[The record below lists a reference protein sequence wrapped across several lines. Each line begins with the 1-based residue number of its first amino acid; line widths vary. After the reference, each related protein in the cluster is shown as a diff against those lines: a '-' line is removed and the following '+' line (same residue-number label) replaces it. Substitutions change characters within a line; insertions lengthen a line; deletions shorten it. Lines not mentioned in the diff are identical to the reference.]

1 MIAYGFSIQG
11 KGHIERGVVC
21 QDSNK
26 AGRIE
31 SGHYIG
37 IVADGVGSAPHSD
50 IGSDIAVKSLFQY
63 CNDYITRSSARDV
76 IEEILSDGYFYALSQ
91 VSEYAKN
98 QRVVIEDFD
107 TTLSA
112 VVYDG
117 ETVVYGH
124 AGDGGIIVKN
134 LDGTIKPITSR
145 QKGADGISVRPLRA
159 GKSSWDF
166 GVEKEVASVL
176 LVTDGILDSVIQPVL
191 VNLPADK
198 MALVKGDFHKDNVYI
213 AAGEFF
219 MNPYSIY
226 KNRNIKNP
234 DEYMNYFLQGNLAG
248 EDQEM
253 FLKCLL
259 MAYKKQLGKSNAEN
273 IVNHIKK
280 YCYAVW
286 AMKNITDDKSA
297 VCIMNDSARVTPQ
310 SIHYYEEPDWKG
322 RQERYNALLYG
333 KPMQGM
339 SPDKGKISSEYDT
352 KKAYQDNLAATSGEI
367 EDTRGRLWFF
377 LEKGLGYLRKNSKV
391 VFILLSFI
399 IGLVFGAGV
408 MCLTTSQPDSGV
420 ASTVPPKSLYQSRQ
434 QKDIAKRKE
443 SYITCARDF
452 CSYLQTIDVSELSD
466 DEKNEWRMAIK
477 FYKFPDCI
485 DIFDENK
492 KNEKKDEDQTESSNK
507 NGEIAKMINIMEDVF
522 QNKEIEVFKKQLELT
537 YREFNEKGKKE
548 IEKNVNGLLQEDMP
562 ISKHQNKKSIPDD
575 LPISSNY

>member
-1 MIAYGFSIQG
+1 MITYGFSIQG

-63 CNDYITRSSARDV
+63 CNDYITGSSTHDE

-91 VSEYAKN
+91 VSEYVRN
-98 QRVVIEDFD
+98 QRAVIEDFD

-124 AGDGGIIVKN
+124 AGDGGIVVKN

-176 LVTDGILDSVIQPVL
+176 LVTDGILDGVIQPVL
-191 VNLPADK
+191 VNLPPDK
-198 MALVKGDFHKDNVYI
+198 MALVKGDFRKDNVYI
-213 AAGEFF
+213 SAGEFF
-219 MNPYSIY
+219 MNPYSVY

-273 IVNHIKK
+273 IVNCIKK

-286 AMKNITDDKSA
+286 AVKNITDDKSV

-310 SIHYYEEPDWKG
+310 SIQYYEEPDWKG

-333 KPMQGM
+333 KPMPQAVPKKPYKQERSQSKPEGVVENEEGTQIYWK
-339 SPDKGKISSEYDT
+339 KGFK
-352 KKAYQDNLAATSGEI
+352 N
-367 EDTRGRLWFF
+367 
-377 LEKGLGYLRKNSKV
+377 LRKNSMV
-391 VFILLSFI
+391 LIIILSFA
-399 IGLVFGAGV
+399 IGLVFGV
-408 MCLTTSQPDSGV
+408 TTTNFMIEKPDRSASG
-420 ASTVPPKSLYQSRQ
+420 TEML
-434 QKDIAKRKE
+434 
-443 SYITCARDF
+443 
-452 CSYLQTIDVSELSD
+452 ELF
-466 DEKNEWRMAIK
+466 ALV
-477 FYKFPDCI
+477 
-485 DIFDENK
+485 
-492 KNEKKDEDQTESSNK
+492 SSNLENVIQEQCDSIQEMLMEEDAKDSQKSSQQERDSQK
-507 NGEIAKMINIMEDVF
+507 NAG
-522 QNKEIEVFKKQLELT
+522 
-537 YREFNEKGKKE
+537 
-548 IEKNVNGLLQEDMP
+548 
-562 ISKHQNKKSIPDD
+562 
-575 LPISSNY
+575 